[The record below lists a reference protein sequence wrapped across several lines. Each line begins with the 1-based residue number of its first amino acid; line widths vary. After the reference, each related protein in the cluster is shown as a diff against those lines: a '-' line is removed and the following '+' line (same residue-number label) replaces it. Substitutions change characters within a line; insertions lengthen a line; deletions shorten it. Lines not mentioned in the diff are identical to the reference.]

1 MAVEYLSDEAFSA
14 LPENKPAPKTDEFWD
29 PIITSLGE
37 GKIVKLQ
44 FSDEKEKRGRRL
56 ALGRRSKRAGF
67 TVEIRYG
74 DGFLAARR
82 ASQTGQLVTD
92 DDGIVNSDDDGES
105 DRPAPRRRRTSKTD
119 D

>member
-1 MAVEYLSDEAFSA
+1 MAVEFLSEEAFSA

-29 PIITSLGE
+29 PVIAALGE

-67 TVEIRYG
+67 SVEIRYG

-82 ASQTGQLVTD
+82 LNQFGD
-92 DDGIVNSDDDGES
+92 EDGGGADAAA
-105 DRPAPRRRRTSKTD
+105 RPATRRRRKSD

>member
-1 MAVEYLSDEAFSA
+1 MAVEFLTDEAFSA

-29 PIITSLGE
+29 PVIAALGE

-67 TVEIRYG
+67 SVEIRYG

-82 ASQTGQLVTD
+82 SSQYGDDNGAASTD
-92 DDGIVNSDDDGES
+92 AA
-105 DRPAPRRRRTSKTD
+105 DRPTRRKRKTD

>member
-1 MAVEYLSDEAFSA
+1 MAVEFLSDEAFSA

-29 PIITSLGE
+29 PVIGALGE

-67 TVEIRYG
+67 SVEIRYG

-82 ASQTGQLVTD
+82 SSQFGDENGGSAADT
-92 DDGIVNSDDDGES
+92 
-105 DRPAPRRRRTSKTD
+105 DRPATRRRRKND
-119 D
+119 E

>member
-1 MAVEYLSDEAFSA
+1 MAVEFLSDEAFSA

-29 PIITSLGE
+29 PVIGALGE

-67 TVEIRYG
+67 SVEIRYG

-82 ASQTGQLVTD
+82 LNQFGDENGGS
-92 DDGIVNSDDDGES
+92 NGETE
-105 DRPAPRRRRTSKTD
+105 RPATRRRRKNEE
-119 D
+119 